1 MSNNIETGIEQLT
14 PLYVAPEIEA
24 KISTIARQRI
34 YRVEIG
40 AGRHYRNEG
49 GQTFKSITT
58 LLDAVMPAN
67 RFLQSWRESK
77 IEELGTVEAAKDFV
91 KATADYGT
99 ALHIAVADFCRKG
112 GVNWLEF
119 SDWAFMQLS
128 SDVGLSGHAL
138 HAGVDELTR
147 DFAAIIQFLHEY
159 ECTVLAVEIPVF
171 SSHGFATLIDLVV
184 EMNEKAYTDKTPPEK
199 RKRIVAAGN
208 LKSGKKGFYESHIFQ
223 LCGER
228 MAFNETYGKALGYNI
243 TEVFNLAP
251 TDWTKEP
258 GYKYKNQTAA
268 IDETTIAAQF
278 DLFLNTAKLRGVLG
292 PPSKK
297 FTIFEGVTAYGK
309 SPIEQMR
316 TIEYDEFAQ
325 IRIEQ
330 ANAPLFDLTK
340 L

>member
-24 KISTIARQRI
+24 KIATITRQKI

-58 LLDAVMPAN
+58 FLDEVMPTN

-77 IEELGTVEAAKDFV
+77 IEQLGTVEAAKDFV
-91 KATADYGT
+91 QATADYGT

-112 GVNWLEF
+112 GVNWLDF
-119 SDWAFMQLS
+119 SDWAFEYLAKS
-128 SDVGLSGHAL
+128 VGLSGHSL
-138 HAGVDELTR
+138 HAGIEELTR
-147 DFAAIIQFLHEY
+147 DFAAIIQFLHDY
-159 ECTVLAVEIPVF
+159 ECRVLAVEIPVF

-184 EMNEKAYTDKTPPEK
+184 EMNEKMYTDKTPKEN
-199 RKRIVAAGN
+199 RKRIVASGN

-251 TDWTKEP
+251 TEWKKEP
-258 GYKYKNQTAA
+258 GYKYKNQTSA